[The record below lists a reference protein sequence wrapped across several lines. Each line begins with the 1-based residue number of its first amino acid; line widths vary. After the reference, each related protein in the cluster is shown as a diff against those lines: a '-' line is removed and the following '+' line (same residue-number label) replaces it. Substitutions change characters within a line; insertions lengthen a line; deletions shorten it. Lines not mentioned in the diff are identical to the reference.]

1 MSMMVGMD
9 RHTVLKKSITRCLA
23 SSKLAEFG
31 GTFTARRV
39 NDIFSCSESTRS
51 RSHNNTTVVVVALYL
66 WLNVNWLP
74 INQKKKK
81 KRLRKV
87 VTTPFLGSWW
97 CMGERES
104 PWAWGWDLGWN
115 LVEKLWNWE
124 RNVCFNCVNPWFC
137 WA

>member
-51 RSHNNTTVVVVALYL
+51 RSHNNNTTVVVVALYIECEL
-66 WLNVNWLP
+66 IANKP
-74 INQKKKK
+74 KKKK

-87 VTTPFLGSWW
+87 VTTPFLGS
-97 CMGERES
+97 
-104 PWAWGWDLGWN
+104 
-115 LVEKLWNWE
+115 
-124 RNVCFNCVNPWFC
+124 
-137 WA
+137 